1 LFNDANVTVIKRM
14 SRLDSSPLAMRENS
28 PFRRLGLFTVLALLA
43 LLTWD
48 FSGLDLSVMH
58 WIASPQ
64 GFAMRHNWW
73 LEHLLHDRVR
83 HAAVLAYLGVLVMV
97 WLPMGRFRNLHQI
110 QRFEIWA
117 GITLGLVLI
126 YVLKRYSLTSCPWDL
141 ADFGGVGTYV
151 SHWNWSLRDGG
162 SGHCFPGGHASSA
175 LAFLAL
181 CLPWLSSGVSDQ
193 RRQGLRLLIGV
204 LALGV
209 LLGAVQTLRGAHY
222 PSHTLWTGWM
232 CWSIA
237 VVNHMAFAWLARK
250 RAAHGH

>member
-1 LFNDANVTVIKRM
+1 
-14 SRLDSSPLAMRENS
+14 MRENS

-250 RAAHGH
+250 RAAQGH

>member
-1 LFNDANVTVIKRM
+1 M
-14 SRLDSSPLAMRENS
+14 SPISPTPALRPRTPSRQLWLLTALS
-28 PFRRLGLFTVLALLA
+28 LLCLLA
-43 LLTWD
+43 WD
-48 FSGLDLSVMH
+48 FSGLDMRVMQT
-58 WIASPQ
+58 IADHR
-64 GFAMRHNWW
+64 GFGLRSNWW
-73 LEHLLHDRVR
+73 MEKVFHDGARQV
-83 HAAVLAYLGVLVMV
+83 AVVMYLGMLAMI
-97 WLPMGRFRNLHQI
+97 WLPLGRLRQLRQM
-110 QRFEIWA
+110 QRVEIFV
-117 GITLGLVLI
+117 GITLGLLLI
-126 YVLKRYSLTSCPWDL
+126 NLLKRYSQTSCPWDL
-141 ADFGGVGTYV
+141 TEFGGVGTYV
-151 SHWNWSLRDGG
+151 SHWNWGLRDGG

-222 PSHTLWTGWM
+222 PSHSLWTGWM

-250 RAAHGH
+250 RAAQGD

>member
-1 LFNDANVTVIKRM
+1 
-14 SRLDSSPLAMRENS
+14 MRENS

-97 WLPMGRFRNLHQI
+97 WLPMGRFRNLRQI

-126 YVLKRYSLTSCPWDL
+126 NVLKRYSQTSCPWDL
-141 ADFGGVGTYV
+141 TEFGGVGTYV
-151 SHWNWSLRDGG
+151 SHWNWGLRDGG

-222 PSHTLWTGWM
+222 PSHSLWTGWM

-250 RAAHGH
+250 RATQGH